1 MERPTLLPGRGPKY
15 RLIADQLIG
24 QIRTGVLTPGER
36 LPGNVSLQN
45 SLGFRWRRWWPP

>member
-24 QIRTGVLTPGER
+24 QILE
-36 LPGNVSLQN
+36 QN
-45 SLGFRWRRWWPP
+45 